1 MTDFLDTLANGA
13 RYLLGYQPT
22 TAAQPTPAQTPDHD
36 SGLTLADL
44 VRGKKAPKPA
54 PAPSRPILDQLSD
67 AYTDAASRSFV
78 GAGVRKIASMT
89 GMYKNPG
96 ETQEQYDARI
106 AQAERDRRQQ
116 YAQRSANDTL
126 FATIPA
132 AVVGG
137 VDPTYLYAPGATIT
151 RRIAAQAAIQ
161 GASSVGRQEIER
173 EQGIR
178 DNVSPTEAIQ
188 QAAMGGAFQ
197 GGAEALGAG
206 ARALAPKLSRLLGR
220 APKDLPE
227 DFHEDITNPVSQR
240 AQAILHSTPGVDGLP
255 VDPHAPPVT
264 RMDPEPVP
272 PAYDPVVAQAQRE
285 RLSTL
290 GAPPED
296 PRMSTAEGEPT
307 NLTFPKNG
315 AVKDINAY
323 NDEGLKAKLAA
334 AGIDPSQIASSA
346 AEAPARSLSDLSPS
360 ELAELNAGIA
370 KSQEPLIYDEGAQDW
385 RDETPDEKATR
396 HADIDAKLSAS
407 QKLDTPLAPKLAEA
421 SIDPVDPVVQQHI
434 DAAKTADDDTLDNR
448 VNHYTDEAEA
458 TNNPQDAAI
467 RDAYIAEQQRRN
479 PLEPSAPIDHDD
491 VVDRL
496 IKALNR
502 SEKLQPGQQAAYT
515 EARKAKLAA
524 ARSARVGT
532 SGESGFHAELGALKG
547 KLPLQDFTGVRRKFT
562 QPEVDSLFDHIKT
575 HPDLSQFGSIRARVG
590 LGKLLDGKLPTP
602 SEVALLSKVFGKD
615 FVKAATKNRSL
626 TAKALDAAG
635 NLLNVPR
642 SLMSSFDLSAP
653 FRQGL
658 FLAGR
663 KEFWGAFKDMFKS
676 FGSEKFFK
684 GLMDDINARPT
695 RDLMDEAGLYL
706 ADPNHSLNER
716 EEQFMSNWA
725 EKIPLIGKGVRAS
738 DRAYTG
744 FLNKVRADVFDSIVH
759 SAEQS
764 GNDLKADPKALKDLG
779 GFINNA
785 TGRGNLGKTMRT
797 AGPMLNAMFF
807 SPRLIASRVTL
818 LNPTYYARLS
828 PVVRQEAVR
837 SLLHTSSIALTVLG
851 LAAEAGLNVEKD
863 PRSSD
868 FGKITIGNTHY
879 DILGGFGQY
888 ITLGARLLTDST
900 KSHGTVQ
907 PLGQDYGKPTALDV
921 LTRFG
926 ESKLSPV
933 AGFIADYLRGKTYT
947 GEPFSVRSEAANLFT
962 PLFLQDAAAVMK
974 ENGVAKGAAMS
985 VPGLF
990 GVGMNNYSGIPP
1002 APTSIKVNHQDV
1014 PLNDDARAQYQKMV
1028 QSYVDENIK
1037 VLKKQGDWDGYT
1049 LDQRNQLT
1057 YKITQD
1063 GRKQAKKDLFE
1074 APPAETPPPEPEPD
1088 ATPKISAN
1096 QPLFDGFD
1104 GLPTSIRRT
1113 KAGNERVGGVAH
1125 SDHLT
1130 GDAVDFVPP
1139 KGMSMAQLE
1148 AQAVNFFGPNTRILN
1163 EGDHV
1168 HVHIPGF
1175 HGPLFGH
1182 NGAA

>member
-161 GASSVGRQEIER
+161 GASSLGRQEIER

-206 ARALAPKLSRLLGR
+206 ARALAPRLSRLLGR

-264 RMDPEPVP
+264 RMDPDPVP

-315 AVKDINAY
+315 AVKDISAY
-323 NDEGLKAKLAA
+323 NDEGLKAKLAE
-334 AGIDPSQIASSA
+334 AGIDPDKILPPEGVQTLPEPLPVEPAPQAPSEPTP
-346 AEAPARSLSDLSPS
+346 EAPAAVPEAPQPS
-360 ELAELNAGIA
+360 
-370 KSQEPLIYDEGAQDW
+370 QPQ
-385 RDETPDEKATR
+385 T
-396 HADIDAKLSAS
+396 
-407 QKLDTPLAPKLAEA
+407 
-421 SIDPVDPVVQQHI
+421 PVDPVVQQHI
-434 DAAKTADDDTLDNR
+434 DAATAADDTTLDNR

-479 PLEPSAPIDHDD
+479 PLDPSAPIDHAD

-502 SEKLQPGQQAAYT
+502 AEKLQPGQQAAYT

-663 KEFWGAFKDMFKS
+663 KEFWSAFKDMFKA

-868 FGKITIGNTHY
+868 FGKVAVGNTHY

-907 PLGQDYGKPTALDV
+907 PLGQGYGKPTALDV